1 MATVVSLD
9 PGGTTGW
16 CVFSVYPDCLVENDI
31 SILASITHWR
41 SGQIVGPETQ
51 QEDSILE
58 LLAMWPGA
66 AVCTEQFIPRQA
78 NMGDEMYSPMRLN
91 VLVKWA
97 MRRGFDG
104 VDEFGNP
111 PRQTFTQQP
120 SLAMGTA
127 TDARLKDWGLYER
140 SGGQEHARD
149 AVRHGITFLRR
160 AKEKNNLRYRAWPRL
175 YAKDGSLLS
184 DYDQICSV

>member
-1 MATVVSLD
+1 MATVISLD

-16 CVFSVYPDCLVENDI
+16 SVFSVEPDSLVDNDI
-31 SILASITHWR
+31 SILKSITHWR
-41 SGQIVGPETQ
+41 SGQIVGPEWQ

-58 LLAMWPGA
+58 LLAAWPGA

-120 SLAMGTA
+120 SMAMGTA
-127 TDARLKDWGLYER
+127 TDERLKAWGLYVRE
-140 SGGQEHARD
+140 GGQEHARD
-149 AVRHGITFLRR
+149 ATRHGITFLRR
-160 AKEKNNLRYRAWPRL
+160 AKEKRNLRYRAWPNLFDRE
-175 YAKDGSLLS
+175 GMLL
-184 DYDQICSV
+184 